1 MRVYYRNIV
10 FSDHELT
17 RGLKY
22 KDIFQ
27 LKPMC
32 FERAPNSNML
42 RIFPLLIEYW
52 IESIDSTE
60 IENHGSNRL
69 TGPLLELSIQSSKVH
84 ELLDLLTSITNYNF
98 FWYGGNNF
106 EWYIPV
112 PENRSEVNNNSRST
126 VGWGI
131 YYYPEMSN
139 DLRITEFS
147 GQDYSNVTLIN
158 DYYYFTHFDK
168 FKNIVFPVSY
178 RSFLDIY
185 FELSEPTK
193 TKIKAV
199 IKLIKHGIETFSK
212 FKSLSFLSFIS
223 AIETLVDEEYR
234 DENKKIVFRCD
245 KCKSLKE
252 SPFKC
257 ETCGQP
263 ILAIGFKFKEFLKNY
278 ISPSPGSVTKYSK
291 IYNLRCKIAHSGSL
305 LLGDN
310 NLNVWDKP
318 EKSEKE
324 YITHLETM
332 QLSRLSLFNWILNK
346 QNLRLQL
353 ASNFKPRIQNG
364 IS

>member
-27 LKPMC
+27 LKPMHLK
-32 FERAPNSNML
+32 RAPSSNL
-42 RIFPLLIEYW
+42 LKIFPLLIEYW
-52 IESIDSTE
+52 IESTDSPE
-60 IENHGSNRL
+60 IKNPRSNRL
-69 TGPLLELSIQSSKVH
+69 TGPLLELSIQSAQVH
-84 ELLDLLTSITNYNF
+84 KLLDLLTSITNYNF
-98 FWYGGNNF
+98 FWYGGNDF

-112 PENRSEVNNNSRST
+112 PENIKEVKNNSRST

-131 YYYPEMSN
+131 FYYPEMSD
-139 DLRITEFS
+139 DLKITGFS
-147 GQDYSNVTLIN
+147 EKDYSDVTLIN

-168 FKNIVFPVSY
+168 FKNIAFPVSY
-178 RSFLDIY
+178 VSFLDTY
-185 FELSEPTK
+185 FKLIEPTK
-193 TKIKAV
+193 AKTNAV
-199 IKLIKHGIETFSK
+199 IKLIKHGIETFHK

-234 DENKKIVFRCD
+234 DENKKIVFSCD
-245 KCKSLKE
+245 NCKSLKE

-263 ILAIGFKFKEFLKNY
+263 VWAVGFKFKEFLKKY
-278 ISPSPGSVTKYSK
+278 ISSSPGSITKYNK
-291 IYNLRCKIAHSGSL
+291 IYNLRCKIAHSGYL

-310 NLNVWDKP
+310 NLNVWEKP

-346 QNLRLQL
+346 
-353 ASNFKPRIQNG
+353 
-364 IS
+364 